1 MRILSL
7 VLGALL
13 IITGVGLYVI
23 ETGVE
28 SNKSNTYIVIIAHHS
43 IIKYTNKEKVLKIN
57 RKYLKSTIADYFG
70 LRYRK

>member
-28 SNKSNTYIVIIAHHS
+28 SNKSNTYIVIIAHLS
-43 IIKYTNKEKVLKIN
+43 IIIGGVLLTIGK
-57 RKYLKSTIADYFG
+57 LKKRI
-70 LRYRK
+70 